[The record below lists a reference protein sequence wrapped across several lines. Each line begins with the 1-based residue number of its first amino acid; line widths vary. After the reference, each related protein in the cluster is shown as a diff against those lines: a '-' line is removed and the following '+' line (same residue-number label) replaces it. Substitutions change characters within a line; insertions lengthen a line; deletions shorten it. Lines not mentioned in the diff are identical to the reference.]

1 MERVI
6 GYLGS
11 LLRQPS
17 NPFRNLAAQT
27 MRVAVSNA
35 LFAMWPELEQTKG
48 NPRGSM
54 ELGDAYL
61 LLGPKDVSLHE
72 LSLPGQVALHEFFGD
87 MDINRQHVY
96 RWGRLG
102 IPTEQIAR
110 SAWKEVDR
118 CSDMARTDRNVKV
131 RRLI

>member
-27 MRVAVSNA
+27 RRVATMNA
-35 LFAMWPELEQTKG
+35 LIAMWPDFEKEEG
-48 NPRGSM
+48 DPRGSKD
-54 ELGDAYL
+54 LGDGYL
-61 LLGPKDVSLHE
+61 LLTPKDTSHYDPSLSE
-72 LSLPGQVALHEFFGD
+72 QAALAHTDNE
-87 MDINRQHVY
+87 DINRQRIY
-96 RWGRLG
+96 RWGRLK
-102 IPTEQIAR
+102 ISSDQIAR
-110 SAWKEVDR
+110 SRWKETER

-131 RRLI
+131 RGFR